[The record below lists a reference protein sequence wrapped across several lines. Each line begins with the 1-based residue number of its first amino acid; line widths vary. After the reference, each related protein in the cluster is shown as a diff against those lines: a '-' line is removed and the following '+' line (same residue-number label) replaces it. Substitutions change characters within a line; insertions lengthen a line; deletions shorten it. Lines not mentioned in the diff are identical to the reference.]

1 MVPRKGCVKSMEKT
15 MNETTCDISD
25 KFHPDVQYLESEYKS
40 YGGKTSFSGRIVT
53 IKCYDD
59 NSLVEEVLKTNGKDS
74 VLVIDAGGSMK
85 CAMLG
90 DKRAAEAIK
99 NDWEG
104 ILVHGLIRDS
114 ATINGMK
121 IGIRALGV
129 CPLKSIKKGVGDR
142 DLVVNFSGV
151 TFTPGEYLYAD
162 EDGVII
168 IKENLIKK
176 SHQ

>member
-1 MVPRKGCVKSMEKT
+1 MVPRKECVKSMEKT

-53 IKCYDD
+53 IKCYED

-74 VLVIDAGGSMK
+74 VLVIDAGGSMN

-90 DKRAAEAIK
+90 DKRAADAI
-99 NDWEG
+99 NNEWEG
-104 ILVHGLIRDS
+104 IIVHGLVRDS
-114 ATINGMK
+114 IAINGME

-129 CPLKSIKKGVGDR
+129 CPLKSIKNGVGDSN
-142 DLVVNFSGV
+142 LIVNFSGV

-162 EDGVII
+162 DDGVIVV
-168 IKENLIKK
+168 KEKL
-176 SHQ
+176 